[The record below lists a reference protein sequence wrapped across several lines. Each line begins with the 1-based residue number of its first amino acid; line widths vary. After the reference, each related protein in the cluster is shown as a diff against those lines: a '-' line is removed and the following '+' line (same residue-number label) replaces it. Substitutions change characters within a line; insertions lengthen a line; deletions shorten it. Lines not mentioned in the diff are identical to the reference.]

1 MDIKVYV
8 RYDLN
13 KEHEFTVASGTSSGA
28 VFDKELYTL
37 SVTGSGN
44 HFASFDGAITSDGV
58 FVITYENN
66 RFILTKM

>member
-28 VFDKELYTL
+28 VFDKERYTL

-44 HFASFDGAITSDGV
+44 LLLPLMARLQVMAFS
-58 FVITYENN
+58 
-66 RFILTKM
+66 